1 MLPIDSLIV
10 IGLSTLSL
18 GTINEADG
26 KQEREFWLH
35 NVGTEAVDIVQG
47 YTSCGCVKLHFPLG
61 ETILPGDSVKTVLS
75 FDPKGKGGEFY
86 ERGTIVYGQSRKR
99 LDIAMEGVCITSEET
114 LMRQFPVRINDDIRI
129 STDHFDVGV
138 INIGE
143 KKTRHVAILHR
154 DEDNRS
160 ESVAVTVEA
169 DSNLHKGVNRVKK
182 SIETVYKNKKIAI
195 EILFDILIK

>member
-47 YTSCGCVKLHFPLG
+47 YTSCGCVKLQFPLG

-138 INIGE
+138 MNIGE
-143 KKTRHVAILHR
+143 QKTRHVAILHR

>member
-26 KQEREFWLH
+26 KQDREFWLH
-35 NVGTEAVDIVQG
+35 NVGTEAVSIVQG
-47 YTSCGCVKLHFPLG
+47 YTSCGCVKLQFPLG

-114 LMRQFPVRINDDIRI
+114 LMRQFPIRINDDIRI
-129 STDHFDVGV
+129 STNRFDVGV
-138 INIGE
+138 MEIGE
-143 KKTRHVAILHR
+143 TKTRNVVILHR
-154 DEDNRS
+154 NENNRS
-160 ESVAVTVEA
+160 ECIPINIKA
-169 DSNLHKGVNRVKK
+169 DNTLSKGVHHITQTIYTN
-182 SIETVYKNKKIAI
+182 SKNKKIAI
-195 EILFDILIK
+195 PIHFDFMIK

>member
-35 NVGTEAVDIVQG
+35 NVGTETVDIVQG
-47 YTSCGCVKLHFPLG
+47 YTSCGCVKLQFPLG

-138 INIGE
+138 MNIGE

-182 SIETVYKNKKIAI
+182 IIETVYKNKKIAI

>member
-35 NVGTEAVDIVQG
+35 NVGTEAVSIVQG

-61 ETILPGDSVKTVLS
+61 ETILPGDSVRTVLS

-129 STDHFDVGV
+129 STNHFDVGV
-138 INIGE
+138 MNIGE

-182 SIETVYKNKKIAI
+182 IIETVYKNKKIAI

>member
-1 MLPIDSLIV
+1 MLPIDSLVI

-18 GTINEADG
+18 GTINETDG
-26 KQEREFWLH
+26 RQEREFWLR
-35 NVGTEAVDIVQG
+35 NVGTEAVSIVQG
-47 YTSCGCVKLHFPLG
+47 YTSCSCVKLDFPLG
-61 ETILPGDSVKTVLS
+61 KTMLPGDSVRTVLS

-99 LDIAMEGVCITSEET
+99 VNMAMEGVCVTSEET

-129 STDHFDVGV
+129 STNHFDVGV
-138 INIGE
+138 MNVGE
-143 KKTRHVAILHR
+143 KKTRYVAILHR
-154 DEDNRS
+154 DENNRR

-169 DSNLHKGVNRVKK
+169 DSNLPKGINKIKK
-182 SIETVYKNKKIAI
+182 YIETLYKNKKTTI

>member
-1 MLPIDSLIV
+1 MLPIDSLV
-10 IGLSTLSL
+10 TIGLATLSL
-18 GTINEADG
+18 GTINESDG
-26 KQEREFWLH
+26 KRELEFWLR
-35 NVGTEAVDIVQG
+35 NVGTEAVSIVQG
-47 YTSCGCVKLHFPLG
+47 YTSCSCVKLDFPLG
-61 ETILPGDSVKTVLS
+61 KTMLPGDSVRTVLS

-99 LDIAMEGVCITSEET
+99 VNMAMEGVCVTSEET

-129 STDHFDVGV
+129 STNHFDVGV
-138 INIGE
+138 MNVGE

-154 DEDNRS
+154 DENNRR

-169 DSNLHKGVNRVKK
+169 DSNLPKGINKIKK
-182 SIETVYKNKKIAI
+182 YIETLYKNNKTTI